1 MDDELNKI
9 FHEMD
14 MYKMDEEPFFLLK
27 QTKLDTISLNLNLNN
42 INQLFT
48 NILFT
53 LSSIT
58 N

>member
-1 MDDELNKI
+1 MMDDELNKI

-14 MYKMDEEPFFLLK
+14 MYKMDEEPFFLFK
-27 QTKLDTISLNLNLNN
+27 QTKLDTISLNLNN
-42 INQLFT
+42 INQLLT